1 MFKFNIFKRYF
12 FIEYS
17 KTVLN
22 VTLMFLA
29 LGIILNIFEEVNFF
43 KDHAVGFL
51 LPVTLTFLKVPSM
64 IYRLFPFIFLISSII
79 LFLRFVRSEEIIALK
94 IAGISNFRIIIF
106 PALISLVFGIII
118 VTGINTVTSKL
129 THKYLDIKNQ
139 YTKDN
144 DYLAAL
150 TENGIWIKDKID
162 GNTNII
168 RAKRLSKNDLIDV
181 SIYKF
186 DENNKPQV
194 RIEARKADV
203 SSTGMQLSVASGNY
217 GAPVNLSTYLASHSF
232 VSNFEINS
240 IKNIFSNLDA
250 VSFWELNKL
259 KENYKFLGY
268 STKEIES
275 EFQRAL
281 SFPFFLM
288 SMTLLAGA
296 VVMNVRYK
304 GNYMSYVIITIILSV
319 IIFYLN
325 DLSRALGETEQIS
338 LIMSVARLISASLY
352 TLVTLDLGMFF
363 PLSIISFFANVNTC
377 RLLRVSK

>member
-1 MFKFNIFKRYF
+1 MFRFNIFKKYF

-17 KTVLN
+17 KIVLN
-22 VTLMFLA
+22 VTLAFLA
-29 LGIILNIFEEVNFF
+29 LGIVLNIFEEVNFF

-51 LPVTLTFLKVPSM
+51 LPLSLTFLKVPSI
-64 IYRLFPFIFLISSII
+64 IYKLFPFIFLISSII
-79 LFLRFVRSEEIIALK
+79 LFLNFVQSEEVIAIK
-94 IAGISNFRIIIF
+94 IAGISNFRIIFF
-106 PALISLVFGIII
+106 PAIISLIFGIII

-129 THKYLDIKNQ
+129 THKYLDIKNE
-139 YTKDN
+139 YTQDN

-150 TENGIWIKDKID
+150 TENGIWIKDKIE

-168 RAKRLSKNDLIDV
+168 RAKKLSQNDLIDV

-203 SSTGMQLSVASGNY
+203 SSNEWQLSDARIYDGVTN
-217 GAPVNLSTYLASHSF
+217 NLSTYLASHSF

-250 VSFWELNKL
+250 VSFWELSKL
-259 KENYKFLGY
+259 KENYKYLGY
-268 STKEIES
+268 STKEIEA
-275 EFQRAL
+275 EFQRSL
-281 SFPFFLM
+281 SFPLFLM

-296 VVMNVRYK
+296 VVMNIKYK
-304 GNYMSYVIITIILSV
+304 GNYLAYVIIAIILSV

-325 DLSRALGETEQIS
+325 DFSRALGETEQIS
-338 LIMSVARLISASLY
+338 LIMSVW
-352 TLVTLDLGMFF
+352 T
-363 PLSIISFFANVNTC
+363 PLSIVLIISSIGMIHVNE
-377 RLLRVSK
+377 K

>member
-1 MFKFNIFKRYF
+1 MFRFNIFKKYF

-17 KTVLN
+17 KIVLN
-22 VTLMFLA
+22 VTLAFLA
-29 LGIILNIFEEVNFF
+29 LGIVLNIFEEVNFF

-51 LPVTLTFLKVPSM
+51 LPLSLTFLKVPSI
-64 IYRLFPFIFLISSII
+64 IYKLFPFIFLISSII
-79 LFLRFVRSEEIIALK
+79 LFLNFVQSEEVIAIK
-94 IAGISNFRIIIF
+94 IAGISNFRIIFF
-106 PALISLVFGIII
+106 PAIISLIFGIII

-129 THKYLDIKNQ
+129 THKYLDIKNE
-139 YTKDN
+139 YTQDN

-150 TENGIWIKDKID
+150 TENGIWIKDKIE

-168 RAKRLSKNDLIDV
+168 RAKKLSQNDLIDV

-203 SSTGMQLSVASGNY
+203 SSNEWQLSDARIYY
-217 GAPVNLSTYLASHSF
+217 GVTNNLSTYLASHSF

-250 VSFWELNKL
+250 ISFWELNKL
-259 KENYKFLGY
+259 KENYKYLGY

-281 SFPFFLM
+281 SFPLFLM
-288 SMTLLAGA
+288 SMTFLAGA
-296 VVMNVRYK
+296 VVMNVKYR
-304 GNYMSYVIITIILSV
+304 GNYLSYVIITIILSV

-338 LIMSVARLISASLY
+338 LIMSVW
-352 TLVTLDLGMFF
+352 T
-363 PLSIISFFANVNTC
+363 PLSIVLIFSSIGMIHVNE
-377 RLLRVSK
+377 K

>member
-1 MFKFNIFKRYF
+1 MFRFNIFKKYF

-17 KTVLN
+17 KIVLN
-22 VTLMFLA
+22 VTLAFLA
-29 LGIILNIFEEVNFF
+29 LGIVLNLFEEVNFF

-51 LPVTLTFLKVPSM
+51 LPLSLTFLKVPSI
-64 IYRLFPFIFLISSII
+64 IYKLFPFIFLISSII
-79 LFLRFVRSEEIIALK
+79 LFLNFVQSEEVIAIK
-94 IAGISNFRIIIF
+94 IAGISNFRIIFF
-106 PALISLVFGIII
+106 PAIISLIFGIII

-129 THKYLDIKNQ
+129 THKYLDIKNE
-139 YTKDN
+139 YTQDN

-150 TENGIWIKDKID
+150 TENGIWIKDKIE

-168 RAKRLSKNDLIDV
+168 RAKKLSQNDLIDV

-186 DENNKPQV
+186 DENNMPQV

-203 SSTGMQLSVASGNY
+203 SSNEWQLSDAIIYY
-217 GAPVNLSTYLASHSF
+217 GVTNNLSTYLASHSF

-250 VSFWELNKL
+250 ISFWELNKL
-259 KENYKFLGY
+259 KENYKYLGY

-281 SFPFFLM
+281 SFPLFLM
-288 SMTLLAGA
+288 SMTFLAGA
-296 VVMNVRYK
+296 VVMNVKYR
-304 GNYMSYVIITIILSV
+304 GNYLAYVVIAMILSV

-325 DLSRALGETEQIS
+325 DFSRALGETEQIS
-338 LIMSVARLISASLY
+338 LIMSVWTPLIIVL
-352 TLVTLDLGMFF
+352 
-363 PLSIISFFANVNTC
+363 IISSIGMIHVNE
-377 RLLRVSK
+377 K

>member
-1 MFKFNIFKRYF
+1 VLLPKKKIKAKIISRQEGVLAGVKFAGDIFRLKGCNVK
-12 FIEYS
+12 IIKKDS
-17 KTVLN
+17 AKLKSNQIILQISGNAGTVLSCERTALN
-22 VTLMFLA
+22 LLSRMSGISTQTNFL
-29 LGIILNIFEEVNFF
+29 V
-43 KDHAVGFL
+43 
-51 LPVTLTFLKVPSM
+51 
-64 IYRLFPFIFLISSII
+64 
-79 LFLRFVRSEEIIALK
+79 
-94 IAGISNFRIIIF
+94 SNFRIIIF
-106 PALISLVFGIII
+106 PSLISLVFGIII
-118 VTGINTVTSKL
+118 VMGINTVTSKL

-168 RAKRLSKNDLIDV
+168 RAKRLSKNSLIDV

-186 DENNKPQV
+186 DENNESLL
-194 RIEARKADV
+194 RIETRNADI
-203 SSTGMQLSVASGNY
+203 SKHNWKLSDATIYYNDSNNISGY
-217 GAPVNLSTYLASHSF
+217 FAEYSF
-232 VSNFEINS
+232 VSHFEINS

-250 VSFWELNKL
+250 ISFWELNKL
-259 KENYKFLGY
+259 KENYKYLGY

-296 VVMNVRYK
+296 IVMNVKYR
-304 GNYMSYVIITIILSV
+304 GNYLSYVIITIILSV

-325 DLSRALGETEQIS
+325 DLSRALGQTEQIS
-338 LIMSVARLISASLY
+338 LIMSVW
-352 TLVTLDLGMFF
+352 T
-363 PLSIISFFANVNTC
+363 PLSIVLIFSSIGMIHVNE
-377 RLLRVSK
+377 K

>member
-1 MFKFNIFKRYF
+1 MFRFNIFKKYF

-17 KTVLN
+17 KIILN
-22 VTLMFLA
+22 VTLAFLA

-51 LPVTLTFLKVPSM
+51 FPLSLTFLKVPAM
-64 IYRLFPFIFLISSII
+64 IYKLFPFIFLISSII
-79 LFLRFVRSEEIIALK
+79 LFLKFIQSEEIIILK
-94 IAGISNFRIIIF
+94 VAGISNFRIIFF
-106 PALISLVFGIII
+106 PALISLIFGIFI
-118 VTGINTVTSKL
+118 VTGINSLTSKL
-129 THKYLDIKNQ
+129 THKYLDIKNE

-168 RAKRLSKNDLIDV
+168 RAKKLSQNDLIDV

-186 DENNKPQV
+186 DENNMPQV

-203 SSTGMQLSVASGNY
+203 SSNEWQLSDAIIYY
-217 GAPVNLSTYLASHSF
+217 GVTNNLSTYLASHSF

-250 VSFWELNKL
+250 ISFWELNKL
-259 KENYKFLGY
+259 KENYKYLGY
-268 STKEIES
+268 STKEIEA
-275 EFQRAL
+275 EFQRSL
-281 SFPFFLM
+281 SFPLFLM

-296 VVMNVRYK
+296 VVMNIKYK
-304 GNYMSYVIITIILSV
+304 GNYIAYVIIAIILSV

-325 DLSRALGETEQIS
+325 DFSRALGETEKIS
-338 LIMSVARLISASLY
+338 LIMSVW
-352 TLVTLDLGMFF
+352 T
-363 PLSIISFFANVNTC
+363 PLSIVLIISSIGMIHVNE
-377 RLLRVSK
+377 K

>member
-29 LGIILNIFEEVNFF
+29 MGIILNIFEEVNFF

-94 IAGISNFRIIIF
+94 IAGISNFKIIIF

-118 VTGINTVTSKL
+118 VTGVNTVTSKL
-129 THKYLDIKNQ
+129 IHKYLDIKNN

-168 RAKRLSKNDLIDV
+168 RAKKLSQNNLIDV

-186 DENNKPQV
+186 DENNDPQS
-194 RIEARKADV
+194 RIESRKANISTNEWKLSDV
-203 SSTGMQLSVASGNY
+203 TVYYGNSNNISSYFADY
-217 GAPVNLSTYLASHSF
+217 SF
-232 VSNFEINS
+232 VSHFEINS

-259 KENYKFLGY
+259 KENYKYLGY
-268 STKEIES
+268 STKEVES

-281 SFPFFLM
+281 SFPLFLM

-296 VVMNVRYK
+296 VVMNIKYK
-304 GNYMSYVIITIILSV
+304 GNYLVYVVIAIILSV

-325 DLSRALGETEQIS
+325 DFSRALGETEQIS
-338 LIMSVARLISASLY
+338 LIMSVW
-352 TLVTLDLGMFF
+352 T
-363 PLSIISFFANVNTC
+363 PLSIVLIISSIGMIHVNE
-377 RLLRVSK
+377 K

>member
-1 MFKFNIFKRYF
+1 MFRFNIFKKYF

-17 KTVLN
+17 KIVLN
-22 VTLMFLA
+22 VTLAFLA
-29 LGIILNIFEEVNFF
+29 LGIVLNIFEEVNFF

-51 LPVTLTFLKVPSM
+51 LPLSLTFLKVPSI
-64 IYRLFPFIFLISSII
+64 IYKLFPFIFLISSII
-79 LFLRFVRSEEIIALK
+79 LFLNFVQSEEVIAIK
-94 IAGISNFRIIIF
+94 IAGISNFRIIFF
-106 PALISLVFGIII
+106 PAIISLIFGIII

-129 THKYLDIKNQ
+129 THKYLDIKNE
-139 YTKDN
+139 YTQDN

-150 TENGIWIKDKID
+150 TENGIWIKDKIE

-168 RAKRLSKNDLIDV
+168 RAKKLSQNYLIDV

-203 SSTGMQLSVASGNY
+203 SSNEWQLSDARIYY
-217 GAPVNLSTYLASHSF
+217 GVTNNLSTYFASHSF
-232 VSNFEINS
+232 VSNFEIKA

-250 VSFWELNKL
+250 ISFWELNKL

-275 EFQRAL
+275 EFQKAL

-296 VVMNVRYK
+296 VVMNVKYR
-304 GNYMSYVIITIILSV
+304 GNYLSYVIITIILSV

-325 DLSRALGETEQIS
+325 DFSRALGETEQIS
-338 LIMSVARLISASLY
+338 LIMSVWTPLIIVL
-352 TLVTLDLGMFF
+352 
-363 PLSIISFFANVNTC
+363 IISSIGMIHVNE
-377 RLLRVSK
+377 K